1 MADAIDAIKATVQ
14 TYLDGLY
21 EGDAGKIGQAFHEV
35 SHLYSS
41 ADGKVADL
49 PRDVWLEGVRNRPS
63 PKSQNLGRHDRIVSI
78 DMSGPQTA
86 FVKVECAVPPR
97 FFTDYLTLLNVGG
110 QWRVVS
116 KVFHTDV
123 RK

>member
-1 MADAIDAIKATVQ
+1 MAEAVEAITATVQ

-21 EGDAGKIGQAFHEV
+21 EGDAAKIGQAFHEA

-41 ADGKVADL
+41 VEGKLSDL
-49 PRDVWLEGVRNRPS
+49 PRDIWLENVRKRPS
-63 PKSQNLGRHDRIVSI
+63 PKSQKLSRHDRIVSI

-86 FVKVECAVPPR
+86 FVKVECAIPPR
-97 FFTDYLTLLNVGG
+97 FFTDYLTLLHVGG
-110 QWRVVS
+110 QWRVVA